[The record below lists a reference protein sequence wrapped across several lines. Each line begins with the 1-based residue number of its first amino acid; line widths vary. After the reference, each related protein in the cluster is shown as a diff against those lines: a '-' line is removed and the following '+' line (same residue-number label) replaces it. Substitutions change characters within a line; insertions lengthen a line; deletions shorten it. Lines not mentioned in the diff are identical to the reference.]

1 MFNFFQDQCVVY
13 TKKQLKEAVN
23 PGRKTIIVKNSDLA
37 RDILIHSKKYNKD
50 IHFQDLN
57 IENCFGSASLVLWL
71 LAISFLGIGL
81 LKAIDKGYSI
91 EVSGD
96 PNGKLSVKLQAK
108 Q

>member
-1 MFNFFQDQCVVY
+1 MNS
-13 TKKQLKEAVN
+13 
-23 PGRKTIIVKNSDLA
+23 GRKTIIVKNSYLV
-37 RDILIHSKKYNKD
+37 RDILIHSKKYN
-50 IHFQDLN
+50 
-57 IENCFGSASLVLWL
+57 IEYGFGCASLFFWL

>member
-13 TKKQLKEAVN
+13 TKKELKEAVN
-23 PGRKTIIVKNSDLA
+23 SGRKTIIVKNSDLA
-37 RDILIHSKKYNKD
+37 KEILKHSKKYN
-50 IHFQDLN
+50 
-57 IENCFGSASLVLWL
+57 IEYCFGSASLVLWL

-81 LKAIDKGYSI
+81 LKAIDKGYNI

-96 PNGKLSVKLQAK
+96 PNGELSVKLQAK

>member
-1 MFNFFQDQCVVY
+1 MNS
-13 TKKQLKEAVN
+13 
-23 PGRKTIIVKNSDLA
+23 GRKTIIVKNSDLA
-37 RDILIHSKKYNKD
+37 KEILKHSKKSNND
-50 IHFQDLN
+50 IHFKYPNL
-57 IENCFGSASLVLWL
+57 ENCIGITSLVLWL

-81 LKAIDKGYSI
+81 LKAIDEGYSI